1 MAIRFTKKTREK
13 VIETIR
19 KGGTRLDASA
29 AAEIGEATL
38 FVWLRKGRAERAEG
52 KNNSYTRFVTE
63 LEKAEVDALTE
74 MEERYANL
82 NPEKYLQAKLAQK
95 WKRRTDREARLD
107 DKQTEDLMAFG
118 NEPPVIIQLPIKGA
132 DDG

>member
-1 MAIRFTKKTREK
+1 MATPTRFTKKVRAK
-13 VIETIR
+13 ILETIR

-29 AAEIGEATL
+29 AAEIGESTL
-38 FVWLRKGRAERAEG
+38 FVWLRKGRAERAVG
-52 KNNSYTRFVTE
+52 KKTSYTRFVVE

-95 WKRRTDREARLD
+95 WKRRSDREARLD
-107 DKQTEDLMAFG
+107 DEQTEDSHAFG
-118 NEPPVIIQLPIKGA
+118 NEPPVIIQPPVKK
-132 DDG
+132 DE